1 MHRLLVVICG
11 PADAELAAD
20 MLWGL
25 GVTAIDERSVGNLT
39 ELWTSVGDEVETVLA
54 DVEAHGFASRIEEI
68 DTSVVDTWRQHVD
81 RFEVSA
87 RLAIRP
93 AWVTASS
100 ESRVGQ
106 HELVIE
112 PGATFGMGD
121 HPTTRLCLR
130 AVDRLVD
137 RLAGRGA
144 QVLDVGTG
152 SGVLAVAAAVLGAGF
167 VTAIDLGPHSPIITR
182 TNAAA
187 NGVGDRIVASDMPL
201 SELDGWFDLILA
213 NILAPVLIEMAADLR
228 RVLAP
233 EGRLVISGLLG
244 SRYRHVLD
252 RLAPLRP
259 IRIDGDSG
267 WVAVELMW

>member
-20 MLWGL
+20 ALWGL

-39 ELWTSVGDEVETVLA
+39 ELWTSVGDEVEAVLA
-54 DVEAHGFASRIEEI
+54 DVDAHGFAWRIEEI
-68 DTSVVDTWRQHVD
+68 DTSVVDTWRQHVG

-93 AWVTASS
+93 AWVTAGG

-112 PGATFGMGD
+112 PGSSFGMGD

-130 AVDRLVD
+130 AVDRLV
-137 RLAGRGA
+137 GRGA

-152 SGVLAVAAAVLGAGF
+152 SGVLAVAAAVLGADF
-167 VTAIDLGPHSPIITR
+167 VTAIDLGPHSPMITR
-182 TNAAA
+182 TNATA
-187 NGVGDRIVASDMPL
+187 NGVGERIVASDTPL
-201 SELDGWFDLILA
+201 AEVDGRFELVLA
-213 NILAPVLIEMAADLR
+213 NILAPVLIEMGADLR

-233 EGRLVISGLLG
+233 GGRLVISGLLR
-244 SRYRHVLD
+244 SRYLHVLD
-252 RLAPLRP
+252 ALGPLRP
-259 IRIDGDSG
+259 IRIDGDAG